1 MVVGPKSPNVAAPPD
16 ANFREIITI
25 TAQKKPRC
33 AAFAS
38 GAKPCCMADEP
49 APSDHDHRGTS
60 RDYILNRLRRE
71 QRHDFITA
79 IEGGQVS
86 AFAVAT
92 ALGWMSR
99 PAVLGTGSDNEA
111 KRRAHRLGALQAKA
125 NGGPEP
131 DLTRDQVQE
140 LWLGPSPRRGSL
152 FRTREELRAAWD
164 RGRDYVMA
172 TWGRNGRRPQAWWE
186 FEAPALGLRWPGVD
200 RERRVL
206 YEAGVLGAEEIAQ
219 LKAMGELA
227 P

>member
-1 MVVGPKSPNVAAPPD
+1 
-16 ANFREIITI
+16 
-25 TAQKKPRC
+25 
-33 AAFAS
+33 
-38 GAKPCCMADEP
+38 MADEP

-71 QRHDFITA
+71 QHDHFIAA
-79 IEGGQVS
+79 IETGEVS
-86 AFAVAT
+86 AYAVAA
-92 ALGWMSR
+92 ALGWVSR

-111 KRRAHRLGALQAKA
+111 KRRTHRLAGLRAKA
-125 NGGPEP
+125 SGELP
-131 DLTRDQVQE
+131 DLTPDQLQE

-200 RERRVL
+200 REHRVL

-219 LKAMGELA
+219 LKAVGELA
-227 P
+227 PEEAFAGAAGRSLVRDFSGRLSSAAPRRPAHVSGPRGPRRFHAV